1 MGQAYDHLSYLDRI
15 RIWEWQRAGS
25 SLRQIAQRL
34 GRSPATISREVR
46 RGRWHVSVPYDP
58 CNADYRARRRRSES
72 RAGIRKMRPGTALFD
87 AVSRHLHEGWS
98 PLQIAGRL
106 RRMDPAERPGTIC
119 HESIYCGLHALPRG
133 ELRRDLLAALR
144 QGRQNRRPRSR
155 GAKRQGFITDDI
167 KIAERPEDIEERL
180 IPGHWEGDLIKGAKN
195 GSAVGTLVER
205 TSRLVLLARMDGLDS
220 ITTCQAFARCFDA
233 VPPALR
239 QTLTYDRGTEM
250 ARHADLTAASG
261 VKVYFADPYSPWQRG
276 SNENANGLIR
286 QYLPKGTDLSG
297 YSQTELNI
305 IAERLNDRP
314 RKVLNFMTP
323 NEVFQQHIDRL
334 HLKSKSVA
342 LQI

>member
-1 MGQAYDHLSYLDRI
+1 MGERYRQLSILERVAIEDG
-15 RIWEWQRAGS
+15 QRSGKS
-25 SLRQIAQRL
+25 VRSIAL
-34 GRSPATISREVR
+34 GLNRSPATVSRELR
-46 RGRWHVSVPYDP
+46 RNCWHADGRYNGWYGQD
-58 CNADYRARRRRSES
+58 RAQLRRHRSPTG
-72 RAGIRKMRPGTALFD
+72 RRKMRPGTPLFD
-87 AVSRHLHEGWS
+87 AVVRHLREGWS
-98 PLQIAGRL
+98 PSQIAGRL
-106 RRMDPAERPGTIC
+106 RQMDPADRSGTVS
-119 HESIYCGLHALPRG
+119 HESIYRGLYALPRG

-167 KIAERPEDIEERL
+167 KIAQRPEDIEERL

-205 TSRLVLLARMDGLDS
+205 TSRLVLLARMDDLTS
-220 ITTCQAFARCFDA
+220 TTTCQAFARCFDA

-250 ARHADLTAASG
+250 ARHAELTAASS

-297 YSQTELNI
+297 YSQTDLNI

-314 RKVLNFMTP
+314 RKILGFLTP
-323 NEVFQQHIDRL
+323 NEVFQQHIDQIQL
-334 HLKSKSVA
+334 QSHSVA
-342 LQI
+342 LQL